1 MAQTHLERLREL
13 RQWQAERDRELTRCR
28 PVPSERGAP
37 ADPGRREQAR
47 APLTRCQDCYYF
59 APWPIGEHDECTAT
73 DPPSWVTQA
82 ATRRP
87 CSLFLSET
95 LGRAVQ
101 VLAERW
107 QYSERELASA
117 LRCAAI
123 DPASWWRVIDADL
136 EARLWPA
143 PSGRS

>member
-13 RQWQAERDRELTRCR
+13 RQWQAERDRELARCR
-28 PVPSERGAP
+28 QTPSERGAR
-37 ADPGRREQAR
+37 AGPGRRGQAR
-47 APLTRCQDCYYF
+47 APMMRCQDCYYF
-59 APWPIGEHDECTAT
+59 APWPPNDHGDCMAQK
-73 DPPSWVTQA
+73 PPSWVTQP
-82 ATRRP
+82 ATRWSCP
-87 CSLFLSET
+87 LFLSDP
-95 LGRAVQ
+95 LGMAVQ

-123 DPASWWRVIDADL
+123 DPAGWWRVIDADL

>member
-13 RQWQAERDRELTRCR
+13 RQWQAERDRELARR
-28 PVPSERGAP
+28 RQAPSELGAR
-37 ADPGRREQAR
+37 ADLGRQEQAR
-47 APLTRCQDCYYF
+47 APMMRCQDCYYF
-59 APWPIGEHDECTAT
+59 APWPPNDHGDCMAKK
-73 DPPSWVTQA
+73 PPSWVTQP
-82 ATRRP
+82 ATRWSCP
-87 CSLFLSET
+87 LFLSDP
-95 LGRAVQ
+95 LGMAVQ

-123 DPASWWRVIDADL
+123 DPAGWWRVIDADL
-136 EARLWPA
+136 EVRLWPA